1 MNISI
6 NKEECIKCKKCI
18 SVCIKDIFTYNGEIE
33 IKNEDECIEC
43 GHCLA
48 YCPTNSVIHSS
59 FPKTKVHNISRE
71 NIPNSNDLMELI
83 KSRRSTRVFSK
94 NLIPDETLKTIIEAA
109 HRAPTAKN
117 KQLVEFTIIT
127 NKEILSEIS
136 TYTVSVFSKI
146 AKKLN
151 NPFIKSIAK
160 PFASEVYNLLPSF
173 LSMQEKLRNGEDT
186 ILREA
191 TALLLIH
198 SEKNRFAIQDANL
211 AYQNA
216 SLVAESM
223 GIGQFYTG
231 FIIAAIDNDNR
242 KNYLSKKLGIKGNIY
257 AGMALGIPKFSYSKY
272 IDKKDIS
279 INWIK

>member
-1 MNISI
+1 
-6 NKEECIKCKKCI
+6 
-18 SVCIKDIFTYNGEIE
+18 
-33 IKNEDECIEC
+33 
-43 GHCLA
+43 
-48 YCPTNSVIHSS
+48 
-59 FPKTKVHNISRE
+59 
-71 NIPNSNDLMELI
+71 MELI

-173 LSMQEKLRNGEDT
+173 LSMQEKFKNGEDI

-216 SLVAESM
+216 SLMAESM

-242 KNYLSKKLGIKGNIY
+242 KNYLSNKLGIKGNIY